1 MLRKILEKL
10 GLPTEVGIKD
20 RKGKALLGEIL
31 VIRGKCTRGQ
41 LLDALKIQETEGAER
56 RIGSL
61 LMYNYEVSQ
70 DDIIEALSIQEYLR
84 EDRCANKSMERLEI
98 ATDNFLIQKQI
109 FQQSLHS
116 VQDTLNRTN
125 GTI

>member
-10 GLPTEVGIKD
+10 GLYVEVETGG
-20 RKGKALLGEIL
+20 RKEKALLGEIL
-31 VIRGKCTRGQ
+31 VMRGKCTREQ
-41 LLDALKIQETEGAER
+41 LLGALEIQEVEGAER

-70 DDIIEALSIQEYLR
+70 DDIIEALGIQEYLR
-84 EDRCANKSMERLEI
+84 EDLCASKSMERLEI
-98 ATDNFLIQKQI
+98 ATNNFLIQKQI
-109 FQQSLHS
+109 FQRSIQN
-116 VQDTLNRTN
+116 VKITLDRTN

>member
-10 GLPTEVGIKD
+10 GIYTEAEIVEN
-20 RKGKALLGEIL
+20 KGKALLGEIL
-31 VIRGKCTRGQ
+31 VIRGKCTREQ

-70 DDIIEALSIQEYLR
+70 DDIIEALGIQEYLR

-98 ATDNFLIQKQI
+98 ATSNFLLQKQI
-109 FQQSLHS
+109 FGQSI
-116 VQDTLNRTN
+116 QDVKITLDRTN
-125 GTI
+125 GII